1 MHPCYVLDYRLLGL
15 VKSVIVAERDRL
27 DAREAD
33 ERFRHAFE
41 TFQKLIARVEDAS
54 ERRRLE
60 ELLWELALVDDV
72 TGLHNR
78 RSFMLLAEQALKEAA
93 RARRPLIHLFLDVD
107 GLKAINDT
115 HGHAEGDRALRLI
128 AGALR
133 AACRDSDIIG
143 RLSGDEFAIILAE
156 AHELDGLEGR
166 VRARVAQAAEHTDYP
181 LSVSIGVAI
190 CAPGEHCTLA
200 DLFQR
205 ADQAMYAEKAAKRR
219 PPQPGE

>member
-1 MHPCYVLDYRLLGL
+1 VTEGGH
-15 VKSVIVAERDRL
+15 L

-41 TFQKLIARVEDAS
+41 TFHKLIARVEEVA

-60 ELLWELALVDDV
+60 ELLWELALVDDL

-78 RSFMLLAEQALKEAA
+78 RSFMLLAEQALKEAV
-93 RARRPLIHLFLDVD
+93 RAGRPLIALFLDVD

-115 HGHAEGDRALRLI
+115 HGHAAGDRALRLV

-133 AACRDSDIIG
+133 AACRESDIVG
-143 RLSGDEFAIILAE
+143 RLSGDEFAIVLAE

-166 VRARVAQAAEHTDYP
+166 VRRWVAEAADHAEYP
-181 LSVSIGVAI
+181 LSVSIGVAL
-190 CAPGEHCTLA
+190 CLPGEQCTLA
-200 DLFQR
+200 DVFER
-205 ADQAMYAEKAAKRR
+205 ADRAMYADKAAKRR
-219 PPQPGE
+219 PPATG